1 MNAIARVQDKG
12 QITIP
17 TRVRKQAGL
26 NKGDVVEFSYRQGK
40 IVMVPKTVIDRS
52 KFPIADEYTPEQ
64 RREIQAMFDSA
75 KKEPS
80 YGPFKSGRE
89 VAAFLE
95 KWKRQNKT
103 KKAHRIK

>member
-40 IVMVPKTVIDRS
+40 IFMVPKTVIDRS
-52 KFPIADEYTPEQ
+52 KFPVADEYTPEQ
-64 RREIQAMFDSA
+64 RRLLKAELEEARKGPF
-75 KKEPS
+75 
-80 YGPFKSGRE
+80 YGPFKNGSE
-89 VAAFLE
+89 VAAFL
-95 KWKRQNKT
+95 KNWKKQQSVSKNRVK
-103 KKAHRIK
+103 